1 MKKTLTEQEFI
12 EHIRKML
19 SSANSQRDISA
30 RFEVSEDM
38 LSNVLSGRRRP
49 SESFAAAFGFARQN
63 GYVRM
68 K

>member
-12 EHIRKML
+12 DRIRKML
-19 SSANSQRDISA
+19 SSANSQRDIST
-30 RFEVSEDM
+30 RYGVDEYL

-49 SESFAAAFGFARQN
+49 SETFAAAFGFARQN